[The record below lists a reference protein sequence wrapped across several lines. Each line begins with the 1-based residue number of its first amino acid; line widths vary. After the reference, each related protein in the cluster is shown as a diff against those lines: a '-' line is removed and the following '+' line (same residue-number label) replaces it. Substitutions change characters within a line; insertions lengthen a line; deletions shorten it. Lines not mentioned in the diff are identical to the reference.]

1 MTDRPGPVAPTG
13 PDGGRAAPTGPAA
26 ARVAPT
32 GPAAQVAPTG
42 PAAQAGLTGQAGHT
56 AGGAAQAGVV
66 NIANV
71 LTIMRLALVPVFVA
85 FLFAGDGDGW
95 RVAAFA
101 AYAVAAT
108 TDQVDGYIARRR
120 GIVTEFG
127 AFVDPVADK
136 ALTGSALVSLS
147 LLDELAWAVTAVVIL
162 REVGITAIRLWVIRH
177 GVIAASRGGKMKTLS
192 LNVAVGLYVLPLTGA
207 AASARAVL
215 LAVGVTLAVATGAD
229 YVARALALRRRA
241 PAAGDRRDDA
251 GATAPS
257 GTATG
262 KC

>member
-1 MTDRPGPVAPTG
+1 MTDRPGPAAPSVPDGAAG
-13 PDGGRAAPTGPAA
+13 PDGGRAGLSGP
-26 ARVAPT
+26 
-32 GPAAQVAPTG
+32 
-42 PAAQAGLTGQAGHT
+42 
-56 AGGAAQAGVV
+56 AAQAGVV
-66 NIANV
+66 NVANM

-85 FLFAGDGDGW
+85 FLFAGEGDGW

-108 TDQVDGYIARRR
+108 TDQVDGYVARRR

-136 ALTGSALVSLS
+136 ALTGAALVSLS
-147 LLDELAWAVTAVVIL
+147 LLGELPWAVTAVVIL

-229 YVARALALRRRA
+229 YIARALALRRRA
-241 PAAGDRRDDA
+241 PDGGDRRDGDRRDDA

-257 GTATG
+257 GTVTG
-262 KC
+262 